1 MLMCAQMCSNV
12 RYLKKHILTH
22 LSIPEHADPEFSLGF
37 IVCLPTRVLCL
48 FENLCLLLI
57 HLGPCLLATLAQ
69 SRIDLPAMRSVGSG
83 SLVVGSGSLIGSSHP
98 FSLPTFPMHSLPDG
112 HSALGQFQ
120 IMLLSA
126 SGSASFG
133 LPPRGYI
140 GVLAGVQILWSWSIS
155 IPMRTG
161 VRGKKTAGQ
170 GWGRGQE
177 PGLPQTR
184 LACQLVD
191 FVHYIVHEY
200 LS

>member
-1 MLMCAQMCSNV
+1 MLMCTQMCSNV
-12 RYLKKHILTH
+12 CYLKKHILTH
-22 LSIPEHADPEFSLGF
+22 LSIPEHAEFSLGF

-57 HLGPCLLATLAQ
+57 HLGP
-69 SRIDLPAMRSVGSG
+69 RIDPPAMRSVGSG
-83 SLVVGSGSLIGSSHP
+83 SLVVGSGSLISSSHP
-98 FSLPTFPMHSLPDG
+98 FCLPTFPMHSLPDG

-120 IMLLSA
+120 IMLPSA

-133 LPPRGYI
+133 LPPGGYI

-170 GWGRGQE
+170 GRGRGQE

-191 FVHYIVHEY
+191 FVRYIVHEY
-200 LS
+200 LF